1 MDKTT
6 TPAASAA
13 KTAQDTI
20 REYVLHKRGCRILH
34 PYGESQFCTCGL
46 DAALASLKSL
56 DGQAQPSDPSL
67 SVEEAME
74 VVDELLWDAS
84 CGSCNWTG
92 LYENCNFL
100 DNDPDREARCPKCG
114 NHPMYTRYMDDGD
127 IEKCRGQFSE
137 RLTKATKP

>member
-1 MDKTT
+1 MDKTA
-6 TPAASAA
+6 AASAA

-20 REYVLHKRGCRILH
+20 REALEDARIVVANTHLIN
-34 PYGESQFCTCGL
+34 
-46 DAALASLKSL
+46 AALASLKSL
-56 DGQAQPSDPSL
+56 DGQAQPSDPRL

-127 IEKCRGQFSE
+127 IEKCRGQFRE